1 MIVSGA
7 LRGEAVDVART
18 GGRRAASGARDLR
31 IDAAKALAIV
41 LVVLGHAKG
50 IPQAFTVLVYS
61 FHVPLFFFLSGWVGE
76 GYGSTRAGAA
86 AWRKLARTLLVPYLC
101 FFMLGYLYWLLTR
114 GIGEKAA
121 RWGDRPWWEPLQGL
135 VSGIGPAL
143 YVQPALWF
151 LPALF
156 VTTLA
161 CLYLRQRFAP
171 GWLVLASAV
180 LAWLWMGWFPAQGV
194 RLPFALDVLPV
205 SLLFFAGGALCSH
218 AQRLLPGTRRGSLVA
233 LAVLGLPWLLI
244 AWRNGRVDINQ
255 LEFGHSRLAFLV
267 AAMLGTAM
275 ALCAATLFTGLRWV
289 RWIGRNTL
297 LVLCTHLL
305 VFFVL
310 SGVASLLGGFGPGGP
325 GPAWAIFVS
334 GVALLACV
342 PMRALL
348 MRWAP
353 WSLGARPAGAAA
365 A

>member
-1 MIVSGA
+1 MSGVLRAGASNAVSM
-7 LRGEAVDVART
+7 D
-18 GGRRAASGARDLR
+18 RAAVPVRVRDLR

-50 IPQAFTVLVYS
+50 IPQAFTILVYS

-76 GYGSTRAGAA
+76 GHGSTRAGWT
-86 AWRKLARTLLVPYLC
+86 AWKKLARTLLVPYVC
-101 FFMLGYLYWLLTR
+101 FFALGYLYWLLTR
-114 GIGEKAA
+114 NIGEKAA
-121 RWGDRPWWEPLQGL
+121 RWGDRPWWEPLHGL
-135 VSGIGPAL
+135 VSGIGPDL

-161 CLYLRQRFAP
+161 YLYLRRRVSP
-171 GWLVLASAV
+171 GWLTLSVGVLS
-180 LAWLWMGWFPAQGV
+180 WIWIGWFPTQGV

-205 SLLFFAGGALCSH
+205 ALFFFAGGALCSR
-218 AQRLLPGTRRGSLVA
+218 AGWLLPRTGTGNAIALVV
-233 LAVLGLPWLLI
+233 LALPWLVL

-255 LEFGHSRLAFLV
+255 LEFGYSRIAFLF

-275 ALCAATLFTGLRWV
+275 ALCAAQLFMRLRWV
-289 RWIGRNTL
+289 QWIGRNTL

-310 SGVASLLGGFGPGGP
+310 SGVASLLGGFDPSGP
-325 GPAWAIFVS
+325 GPVWASFVS
-334 GVALLACV
+334 IVALLACV
-342 PMRALL
+342 PMRAVL

-353 WSLGARPAGAAA
+353 WSLGVRPASAGAIA
-365 A
+365 

>member
-1 MIVSGA
+1 MSDV
-7 LRGEAVDVART
+7 LRMGNAVLPAH
-18 GGRRAASGARDLR
+18 RAATPVRVRDLR

-50 IPQAFTVLVYS
+50 IPQAFTILVYS
-61 FHVPLFFFLSGWVGE
+61 FHVPLFFFVSGWVGE
-76 GYGSTRAGAA
+76 GHGSARAGWK
-86 AWRKLARTLLVPYLC
+86 AWKKLARTLLVPYVC
-101 FFMLGYLYWLLTR
+101 FFALGYAYWLLTR
-114 GIGEKAA
+114 NIGEKAA

-135 VSGIGPAL
+135 VSGIGPEL

-161 CLYLRQRFAP
+161 YLYLRRRVLP
-171 GWLVLASAV
+171 GWMALGAGVVS
-180 LAWLWMGWFPAQGV
+180 WLWIGWFPGLGL

-205 SLLFFAGGALCSH
+205 ALFFFSAGALCSY
-218 AQRLLPGTRRGSLVA
+218 AGWLLPRTPAGNLVG
-233 LAVLGLPWLLI
+233 LVVLGLPWLVL

-255 LEFGHSRLAFLV
+255 LEFGYSRIVFLV
-267 AAMLGTAM
+267 AALLGTAM
-275 ALCAATLFTGLRWV
+275 TLCAAQLLARWRWV
-289 RWIGRNTL
+289 QWIGRNTL

-325 GPAWAIFVS
+325 GPAWALFVS
-334 GVALLACV
+334 VVALLACV
-342 PMRALL
+342 PMRAVL

-353 WSLGARPAGAAA
+353 WSLGARPAAAGTA